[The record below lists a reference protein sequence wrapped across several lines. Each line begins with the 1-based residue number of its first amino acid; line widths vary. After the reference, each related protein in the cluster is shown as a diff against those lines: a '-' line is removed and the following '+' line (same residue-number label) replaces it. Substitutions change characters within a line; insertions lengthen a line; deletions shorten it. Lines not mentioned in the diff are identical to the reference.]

1 MSWWKNPKRTKF
13 GKFLDKEGITQMDFA
28 DRSGVS
34 RNTVWRLCNIKGY
47 IPTPVVLRKVM
58 RAVIKIDHRKDFHD
72 FFDI

>member
-1 MSWWKNPKRTKF
+1 
-13 GKFLDKEGITQMDFA
+13 MDFA

-34 RNTVWRLCNIKGY
+34 RNTVWRLCNVKGY